1 MSRSLL
7 LLNRSVRSAPPIPS
21 LAPLHPLRH
30 LTTSLPQR
38 ADKRPGLDPLPS
50 SPDSVQH
57 VPPADVVA
65 HAQTAPPTEYATPQ
79 EITAE
84 TVSGAPSMFTST
96 VYLPFPL
103 SSLPTPGPSS
113 TPLPFPSPPPPSLPL
128 PSRPSCPRSL
138 LADLAQTSSST
149 AKSASTDRQKRPC
162 NPAKERPNNGSSTG
176 TCCRA
181 LDDGRMT

>member
-113 TPLPFPSPPPPSLPL
+113 TPLPFPSPPPPSLFPPAPRVPGAYSL
-128 PSRPSCPRSL
+128 ISPRRAPPPPSPHL
-138 LADLAQTSSST
+138 QTDKNDH
-149 AKSASTDRQKRPC
+149 AIRQRKDQTMAHR
-162 NPAKERPNNGSSTG
+162 
-176 TCCRA
+176 
-181 LDDGRMT
+181 LGRVAGRWTMGE